1 VIREETIAAN
11 GRRDSCLWTVD
22 PVPRFPYIRALD
34 FNCFAAARGL
44 SV

>member
-1 VIREETIAAN
+1 VIREETIASD
-11 GRRDSCLWTVD
+11 GRQDSCLWTVD
-22 PVPRFPYIRALD
+22 PGQRFPYIRALD